1 MARARDSSGN
11 FFHQKE
17 GFAQVARWIALDPDK
32 ETSIYR
38 KFDELAA
45 RNLLY
50 LQSELLVLENEL
62 DQLDRSDAKSDDMN
76 LADAIMTWETLER
89 QYNTGSEK
97 AQVRMDLIVKIR
109 AKIKE
114 YHEALLLQSEIA
126 KLKQPSKRILDTYRE
141 WFNNPRP
148 VLGGLS
154 KTFLD
159 DPDDLVGLHSLE
171 TDYLSIFL
179 RRCWPFK
186 EEISLDGRYSVGR
199 YHEKSISAAT
209 AIITIL
215 IAALLLVGPITGL
228 YFVANNA
235 AKLGMLAAFTALFAL
250 SVGLITNAKRAEI
263 FASTAAYAAVL
274 VVFVSG
280 NISNSTTLPAT

>member
-1 MARARDSSGN
+1 MAGAQDSNGN
-11 FFHQKE
+11 FFHLKK

-38 KFDELAA
+38 KFNELAA

-50 LQSELLVLENEL
+50 LQSELLALENEL
-62 DQLDRSDAKSDDMN
+62 DQLDRSDAKSDDMD

-89 QYNTGSEK
+89 QYTAGNEN
-97 AQVRMDLIVKIR
+97 ARVRMDLMVKIR

-114 YHEALLLQSEIA
+114 YHEALLLHSEIA

-148 VLGGLS
+148 ALGGLS

-171 TDYLSIFL
+171 TDYLSIF
-179 RRCWPFK
+179 
-186 EEISLDGRYSVGR
+186 EEISLDSRRTIGR

-209 AIITIL
+209 AIISII
-215 IAALLLVGPITGL
+215 IAAGLLVGPIIGL
-228 YFVANNA
+228 YHVHNDA

-250 SVGLITNAKRAEI
+250 SVGVMTNAKRAEI
-263 FASTAAYAAVL
+263 FASAAAYAAVL

-280 NISNSTTLPAT
+280 NISNSTTLPTT

>member
-1 MARARDSSGN
+1 MEPQFSQANSYHR
-11 FFHQKE
+11 KM

-38 KFDELAA
+38 QFSELAA
-45 RNLLY
+45 KNLLY
-50 LQSELLVLENEL
+50 LQAELLVLENKLEL
-62 DQLDRSDAKSDDMN
+62 LDRNDAKSDNMD
-76 LADAIMTWETLER
+76 LVDAIMTWETLER
-89 QYNTGSEK
+89 QYNTGSEE
-97 AQVRMDLIVKIR
+97 ARVRMDLVNKIR

-126 KLKQPSKRILDTYRE
+126 KLKQPSKRILTTYRK
-141 WFNNPRP
+141 WLNNPRP
-148 VLGGLS
+148 ALGGLS

-159 DPDDLVGLHSLE
+159 DPNDLVGLHSLE
-171 TDYLSIFL
+171 TDYLSNFL
-179 RRCWPFK
+179 RHYWPFK
-186 EEISLDGRYSVGR
+186 EEISLDDRYSIGR
-199 YHEKSISAAT
+199 YHERSISTAT

-215 IAALLLVGPITGL
+215 IAAFLLVGPITGL
-228 YFVANNA
+228 YFVANDA